1 MRLEH
6 NDLWFT
12 NIMFMENGRRTLKE
26 NESKKWNEKE
36 AVKLQRNEVE
46 GLHNRKM
53 CRPSVVKFSVCK
65 TSVLWYNDTETESE
79 EI

>member
-1 MRLEH
+1 M
-6 NDLWFT
+6 
-12 NIMFMENGRRTLKE
+12 
-26 NESKKWNEKE
+26 NEKE
-36 AVKLQRNEVE
+36 AVKLQRNELE
-46 GLHNRKM
+46 GLHGKM